1 MEQKKCSVPVFC
13 YSGKTPP
20 RLAPGPL
27 FNGQIAHF
35 KDIVIKNFRM
45 GEDIFLV
52 YILFLSINIDTF
64 VR

>member
-1 MEQKKCSVPVFC
+1 MDQKNVPSPFFC

-20 RLAPGPL
+20 RLVPGPL
-27 FNGQIAHF
+27 FNGQTAHF

-45 GEDIFLV
+45 GEEIFLV

-64 VR
+64 VN